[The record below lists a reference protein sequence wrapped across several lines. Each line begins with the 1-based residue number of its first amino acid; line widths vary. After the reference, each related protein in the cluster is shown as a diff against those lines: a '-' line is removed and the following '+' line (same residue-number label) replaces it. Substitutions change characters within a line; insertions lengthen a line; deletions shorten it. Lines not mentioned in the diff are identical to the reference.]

1 MATPEVGWHKTNQID
16 TPGNISTWT
25 ITLLACVYFAYSGF
39 SLYYSTG
46 IFINMFNSMGVD
58 LHLSTKIVIASYH
71 FLYPVLFGGAAA
83 LVITKQFFVQQK
95 WINLSIT
102 LATAF
107 LVGLISNEI
116 VRALYRP
123 IFDLQEKLSK

>member
-1 MATPEVGWHKTNQID
+1 MAPPEVGRLKANQID
-16 TPGNISTWT
+16 TPGNISTWI
-25 ITLLACVYFAYSGF
+25 ITLLACAYFAFSGI

-46 IFINMFNSMGVD
+46 VFLNMFNSMGVE
-58 LHLSTKIVIASYH
+58 LHLSSKIVIASYH
-71 FLYPVLFGGAAA
+71 YLYPVLFGGAAA
-83 LVITKQFFVQQK
+83 VVIIKQFFVQQK

-123 IFDLQEKLSK
+123 IFDLQEKLGK